1 MKPSPFIIG
10 FALFCLAIGLVVLVL
25 GGCASVSYETKD
37 GTKVS
42 YTRFLTSMDS
52 IEASANKD
60 GASVKANNVRA
71 ELEALLK
78 ILGGTK

>member
-1 MKPSPFIIG
+1 MKFLIVFLG
-10 FALFCLAIGLVVLVL
+10 LMLLA
-25 GGCASVSYETKD
+25 GCASVSYQTAD

-52 IEASANKD
+52 IEATANKD

-71 ELEALLK
+71 GLETLPNALNK
-78 ILGGTK
+78 R